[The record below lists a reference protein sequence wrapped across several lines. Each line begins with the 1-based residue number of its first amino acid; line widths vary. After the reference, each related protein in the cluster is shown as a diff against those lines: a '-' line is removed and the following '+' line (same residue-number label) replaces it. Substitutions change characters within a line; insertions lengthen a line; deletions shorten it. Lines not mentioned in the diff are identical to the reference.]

1 MGIYNTNSYNPLGSI
16 QAALN
21 NVNEKN
27 RIKNEYWKNKGQ
39 IWSNFAQNI
48 GNIGNRMLDGIVA
61 YSEGYDANDP
71 EARLAALEKE
81 LKDAEEAEMEE
92 EAKNAEIERLNYIN
106 KQADNMSG
114 YKPKESAIASNLM
127 EGYIPA
133 EANPYTRG
141 SLIYEPN
148 YEDVA
153 QQNSVPLGYRPTY
166 GIMKDYIPN
175 EVNSYRH
182 PYEEREY
189 NPYDVYGMMQDFYR
203 RGI

>member
-39 IWSNFAQNI
+39 IWSNFAQNM

-71 EARLAALEKE
+71 EARLAALEEE
-81 LKDAEEAEMEE
+81 LI
-92 EAKNAEIERLNYIN
+92 EAKYNEQVAQRQAMDDYLKNSPEALANRYAEAMR
-106 KQADNMSG
+106 D
-114 YKPKESAIASNLM
+114 YKPNFAGYNLDQFQ
-127 EGYIPA
+127 G
-133 EANPYTRG
+133 G
-141 SLIYEPN
+141 
-148 YEDVA
+148 
-153 QQNSVPLGYRPTY
+153 
-166 GIMKDYIPN
+166 
-175 EVNSYRH
+175 
-182 PYEEREY
+182 
-189 NPYDVYGMMQDFYR
+189 VYPEQEMQDFYR

>member
-1 MGIYNTNSYNPLGSI
+1 MLQNAIANRTRAAERDAAYEQAKGKLWGDTAMNVGKYLGRGLFATLDSMDSY
-16 QAALN
+16 
-21 NVNEKN
+21 
-27 RIKNEYWKNKGQ
+27 
-39 IWSNFAQNI
+39 
-48 GNIGNRMLDGIVA
+48 D
-61 YSEGYDANDP
+61 DD
-71 EARLAALEKE
+71 EAELAE
-81 LKDAEEAEMEE
+81 LKAQKAYEEQKAKEE

-106 KQADNMSG
+106 KQADNMRG
-114 YKPKESAIASNLM
+114 YETKESINDSNLM
-127 EGYIPA
+127 NGYIPA

-166 GIMKDYIPN
+166 GIMKDYVPN

-189 NPYDVYGMMQDFYR
+189 NPYVYGMMQDYYR
-203 RGI
+203 RGR